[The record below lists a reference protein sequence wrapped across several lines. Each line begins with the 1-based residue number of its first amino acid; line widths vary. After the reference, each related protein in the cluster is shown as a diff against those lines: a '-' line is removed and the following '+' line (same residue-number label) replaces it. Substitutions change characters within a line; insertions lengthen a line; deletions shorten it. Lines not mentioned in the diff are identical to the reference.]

1 MPFDQS
7 GQDVDFDNMT
17 DEEIKEVVKEQ
28 QEEQQEEE
36 KVVSF
41 NKAKEASIL
50 YEQLPD
56 GFNA

>member
-1 MPFDQS
+1 MPFDS
-7 GQDVDFDNMT
+7 SEQDVDFENMT
-17 DEEIKEVVKEQ
+17 DEEVKQVVK
-28 QEEQQEEE
+28 EQQEEE

>member
-1 MPFDQS
+1 MPFDPS

-17 DEEIKEVVKEQ
+17 DEEIKEVVK
-28 QEEQQEEE
+28 EQQEEE

>member
-1 MPFDQS
+1 MPFDP
-7 GQDVDFDNMT
+7 GDQDVDFDNMT
-17 DEEIKEVVKEQ
+17 DEEVKQIVKEQ
-28 QEEQQEEE
+28 QDEE

-41 NKAKEASIL
+41 NKAREASIL

>member
-1 MPFDQS
+1 MPFDLG
-7 GQDVDFDNMT
+7 GQDVDFDSMT
-17 DEEIKEVVKEQ
+17 DEEVKEVVKEQ
-28 QEEQQEEE
+28 QQEE

>member
-1 MPFDQS
+1 MPFDLG

-17 DEEIKEVVKEQ
+17 DEEVKEVVKEQ
-28 QEEQQEEE
+28 QEEKE

>member
-1 MPFDQS
+1 
-7 GQDVDFDNMT
+7 MT
-17 DEEIKEVVKEQ
+17 DDEVKEVVK
-28 QEEQQEEE
+28 EQQEEE

>member
-7 GQDVDFDNMT
+7 QDVDFDSMT
-17 DEEIKEVVKEQ
+17 DEEVNQVVK
-28 QEEQQEEE
+28 EQQEEE